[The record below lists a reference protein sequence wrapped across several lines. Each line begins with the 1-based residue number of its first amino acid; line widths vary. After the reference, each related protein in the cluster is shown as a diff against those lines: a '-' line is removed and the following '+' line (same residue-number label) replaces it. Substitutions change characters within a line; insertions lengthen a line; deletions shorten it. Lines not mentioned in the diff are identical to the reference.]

1 MAATVLLANLP
12 NLLIAL
18 NGALGL
24 STQIAAMIR
33 EHPAAGEDLRTSLD
47 ALMPSLQ
54 SVVDQVAAY
63 RPIPAE
69 TAAPQPLGAA
79 AAEPVDPPP
88 AAAPSS
94 APPAG
99 PPTSTVPDPAAPHV
113 FASAA
118 GSGACTVCGE
128 GANHEV
134 HVSG

>member
-63 RPIPAE
+63 RPIPAP
-69 TAAPQPLGAA
+69 TDPPALQPLGADVA
-79 AAEPVDPPP
+79 APEPP
-88 AAAPSS
+88 APEPAP
-94 APPAG
+94 AP
-99 PPTSTVPDPAAPHV
+99 STVPGPAVSHV

-118 GSGACTVCGE
+118 SSGDCTVCGE
-128 GANHEV
+128 GATHEV

>member
-69 TAAPQPLGAA
+69 TAAPPPLGAA
-79 AAEPVDPPP
+79 ATATDPTP
-88 AAAPSS
+88 AAEPSS
-94 APPAG
+94 APAAAA
-99 PPTSTVPDPAAPHV
+99 PTSTVPDPAAPHV
-113 FASAA
+113 FASTA
-118 GSGACTVCGE
+118 GSGDCTVCGE
-128 GANHEV
+128 GANHAG